1 MILFQCQKN
10 AGVHFNYYLDF
21 KIHPLN
27 PRNVTVLFSILII
40 SCYSLQAQTDT
51 GHPAKPDTSICVNPE
66 IHAAYPGGDGFWIL
80 YLHKH
85 LEYPEEA
92 ENKHI
97 EGWVRVQFVV
107 EPDSRINSFTALSGP
122 KELYEEA
129 IRLCKY
135 SGIWVPAVQNGKKVR
150 SRIIVPIEF
159 KL

>member
-1 MILFQCQKN
+1 LNQRNLVILF
-10 AGVHFNYYLDF
+10 Y
-21 KIHPLN
+21 
-27 PRNVTVLFSILII
+27 ILII
-40 SCYSLQAQTDT
+40 SCCSVQAQTDT
-51 GHPAKPDTSICVNPE
+51 GHSPKQDNSICINPE
-66 IHAAYPGGDGFWIL
+66 IQAAYPGGEGFWIL

-97 EGWVRVQFVV
+97 EGWVRVQFIV

-129 IRLCKY
+129 IRLCKN

-150 SRIIVPIEF
+150 SRVIMPIEF